1 MKQLRKRIVAV
12 ICLVAMLGGIVFQNG
27 FSLDAKAADTTSATR
42 EWYVYGDD
50 AADTGLVVTDATN
63 GVTSGSISDAGVN
76 LPEGLTEANME
87 LQINLTVSGDPSALN
102 GSGAT
107 IELANVRSDC
117 GELSWSYNTL
127 VTGENN
133 VSFAFKDASHTN
145 GSVVNGNAVQ
155 DDKTPFDWE
164 ETINFFRFYQTSVTS
179 GSLKITVNEIKIVYT
194 DAGLVFGDN
203 DTYLQLDNAMST
215 TPGSVEA
222 TVNMPSTLVEGTKW
236 ILRPGSDT
244 NASHSMTTGVTAAGE
259 EPGAGMT
266 YSVLDATN
274 GAISSFS
281 TTHNTN
287 LGIDASAYTMDNL
300 AVAFWVW
307 SNSPGTLGTGDHMR
321 ISSNVDN
328 VSGNC
333 LFYYYNNVSLA
344 SGWNYVVL
352 PLDEWEDDIKG
363 QFSLSNINSFGFTA
377 YNLAA
382 GQIRYF
388 GDFEL
393 VVLEEQSGWMLRSGD
408 KTTTTSGHTMTVG
421 TTGENDASGAGM
433 KYSIL
438 NGAVD
443 NFGTLDSGYGID
455 ASAYE
460 MDELAVAFWVWS
472 NSAGTLGSGDHLR
485 ISSNV
490 DNVSSNCL
498 FYYYNNV
505 SLTAG
510 WNYVVLPLDKW
521 EDDIKGD
528 FSLSNINSFGFTAYD
543 LAADQTRYFGDIKLI
558 VLDKSDWELR
568 SGASTKTSSGH
579 VLKTGV
585 TKAGEAPGEGMI
597 YSIVD
602 ASSSGISGFG
612 TLDSGLAIDASA
624 YEMDELAVAF
634 WVWSNSTGTLGSGDH
649 LRISSNVGNVS
660 GNCLFYYYNNVS
672 LTAGWNYVVLPL
684 DKWEDDIKG
693 DFSLS
698 NINSFGFTSYTLPA
712 GQIRYFGNFEL
723 IVIEPA
729 TEWTLRTGADT
740 TGSNYAV
747 TTGTTTSSDA
757 PGAGM
762 VYNILNASNS
772 AISGFSTLN
781 NGFGIDASAYTMDQL
796 AVTFW
801 VWANEAGTLGTGD
814 QLRIGSDNYL
824 SSNALIYYYKDIP
837 VEAGWNYIE
846 LPLSEWGDD
855 IKEQFTLNNINCF
868 GFTSYSLAAGQ
879 IRYVGDFKLVALT
892 DGGSW
897 TMTDTSS
904 TYNNN
909 YGLSYTPGSVTGTE
923 SQPAVGTTYVKT
935 EVPAYDA
942 SVANSG
948 KFGFEL
954 RETMSFDASSN
965 PSNYAVAFW
974 FYSST
979 GLMPVG
985 QIELTSA
992 NTNDDNNEIRW
1003 EPQNLSIQ
1011 KGWNYVVLNI
1021 AQPQGSAGSVET
1033 SSINYMR
1040 WYTDTNYSPLA
1051 QDTVYAIADINLIQ
1065 VDTNEVVQTL
1075 CEAENIPLGLG
1086 FTLEKTTCTMQ
1097 QGPSTGTAYMETTV
1111 PGYTGEQA
1119 VYKSCFGFYTTY
1131 GPIDASEYEA
1141 SNLIVSLWVYTATGK
1156 LPSGQI
1162 EINSSGKANDG
1173 AELVWF
1179 PQNFN
1184 SQLNIGWN
1192 KLELNLG
1199 KPHHTGG
1206 SGIDLSNIN
1215 FIRWYTDESES
1226 VVCQSDTMFRLGQ
1239 ITLYVDSIDEGS
1251 IEVTQ
1256 NVSSTSGNYMIFS
1269 NANAKGENS
1278 PFAMFVT
1285 EKGYL
1290 GVLYG
1295 ATQFVLKQ
1303 NVCTGEDVKVKVA
1316 RNALGRIVFYI
1327 NDEVVATSE
1336 TKVSALGAPTTAYSI
1351 GADGIGGQT
1360 FNGTIKDV
1368 KAFSDATATKCAG
1381 NWPLVGDSMY
1391 VVETMSDI
1399 SENGN
1404 DAHFKGS
1411 RADDW
1416 YDVETIAKDEWSL
1429 VFIPDM
1435 IQRFYADE
1443 ASMWYKMSEWI
1454 GSNVQNENIKYVIGD
1469 RLADQSPNQLVR
1481 NANGFERF
1489 DNRVASSNLNNSAN
1503 GYYRFQVNGVKW
1515 LVLTLEQGYDGD
1527 SFIWAKEVL
1536 AQHSY
1541 DNVIITCNEY
1551 YDSVW
1556 TELGSYN
1563 VKLILAGKQGNEAS
1577 ADSPFML
1584 MAADDTENTY
1594 FNGEQG
1600 LGLLYVLRFS
1610 NNGTEVTARSYA
1622 PVYGKYFTNAVNYTK
1637 TINVVEAPKTM
1648 YSELTNAVA
1657 GTEPDNVPE
1666 GYLFAGWF
1674 TEVDTDLETDA
1685 DGNGEYDDSVAL
1697 VAGTSGSAY
1706 AKFVDKDMLS
1716 VKGQVKAETTD
1727 ESNYSDIRFVTSVDR
1742 LNYKKIGL
1750 KISYAKDDGSI
1761 KNLDKASNTVYER
1774 LYAVGANGG
1783 QAQPYKPSQ
1792 VTAASATYFKAYT
1805 VTNVPNRAF
1814 DREFTVQAYWIT
1826 MDGTTVYGEQVTK
1839 TVRMGYPTNG
1849 ENLPKIVTTKY
1860 ATEDVVVAEI
1870 VPTEEKYGYTIDNT
1884 GAVDCTAELQ
1894 RALDDCHAMGGGT
1907 VYLPAGTYR
1916 IDGRL
1921 TIPSHVTLRGD
1932 WQDPDKGTEYGTVL
1946 NIRTSEITANRNADA
1961 THKATATITM
1971 SGSSGVVGITVYY
1984 PEQNLSDVQT
1994 YPYTFYLPDS
2004 NCQLV
2009 TLKNITVLNGY
2020 RGIGTSYENQHEA
2033 IVVDGFKG
2041 TFLDCGMALY
2051 NASDTGRIT
2060 GVSISSKYWKNKDGV
2075 DASSYV
2081 KSNATA
2087 MELGDLEWEQFSNCS
2102 IDGYNVGIS
2111 VVGGYRI
2118 NFSGTMI
2125 DMDITGCTTGITIAD
2140 ENDATYYAGS
2150 GVKYKDTWPLIKAMD
2165 ARWGTVLARSTV
2177 EGKIE
2182 NHTTPTTNWLQQITQ
2197 KSALLRLTDVEFTES
2212 QVSDQ
2217 NYTGG
2222 LLNYNKNVQWDTAD
2236 LSSYDAQYDAS
2247 YTKPVENLWV
2257 VEGIK
2262 AYDGANVDVS
2272 ELIEEEIVK
2281 LLERNESG
2289 GIIYIPGGTYR
2300 LDNQIHVPAGVE
2312 LRGVSA
2318 VANREKYDNCEG
2330 TLFMCYYGDDASSSQ
2345 AAADALIT
2353 LDGDGAGVNGIRF
2366 IYPENIITY
2375 DENTNS
2381 TYTIAANGA
2390 SNVHVVNCFI
2400 ITSSY
2405 GVNLTNCENFFIE
2418 GIYSACYLNTF
2429 NISGGSGILRGC
2441 LANPNMVA
2449 RTSAVGLTANWPKEA
2464 AWEEGTAD
2472 YNKIRDGLRNNLKYI
2487 TVSNSADVLVQDI
2500 IAYAVNDLVTVSDSN
2515 TSVLVINSNADHI
2528 SNEGHQFV
2536 LNNGS
2541 LVAINAMRAVIA
2553 QDSSADS
2560 GAVESEAAAYQHNSG
2575 TFKIYNS
2582 IYVERDNADSV
2593 YEANYEA
2600 TK

>member
-1 MKQLRKRIVAV
+1 MKQLRKRIVAI
-12 ICLVAMLGGIVFQNG
+12 ICVVAMLAGIVVPNG
-27 FSLDAKAADTTSATR
+27 LTLNANAANTTSDNVR

-50 AADTGLVVTDATN
+50 AADTGLVVTDAAN

-76 LPEGLTEANME
+76 LPKGLTEANME
-87 LQINLTVSGDPSALN
+87 LQINLTVSGDPSTLN
-102 GSGAT
+102 SSGAT

-117 GELSWSYNTL
+117 GEISWTYKNL
-127 VTGENN
+127 VTGQNN
-133 VSFAFKDASHTN
+133 ISFAFKDASHTN

-164 ETINFFRFYQTSVTS
+164 ETINFFRFYQTVVTS
-179 GSLKITVNEIKIVYT
+179 GSLTITINEIKIVYT

-203 DTYLQLDNAMST
+203 DTYLQLDNAMTST
-215 TPGSVEA
+215 PNAVEA
-222 TVNMPSTLVEGTKW
+222 TVNMPSSLLGGTSW
-236 ILRPGSDT
+236 AIRSGSDT
-244 NASHSMTTGVTAAGE
+244 STSSGHTITTGVTTADDK
-259 EPGAGMT
+259 PGAGMS
-266 YSVLDATN
+266 YNILN
-274 GAISSFS
+274 GVSGFGTLNS
-281 TTHNTN
+281 N
-287 LGIDASAYTMDNL
+287 LGIDASAYTMDNV

-307 SNSPGTLGTGDHMR
+307 SSEAGTLGTGDQLR
-321 ISSNVDN
+321 ISSNTDN
-328 VSGNC
+328 VSGNA
-333 LFYYYNNVSLA
+333 LIYYYNHINLA
-344 SGWNYVVL
+344 AGWNYVTL
-352 PLDEWEDDIKG
+352 PLSEWGVDIKG
-363 QFSLSNINSFGFTA
+363 TFSLAEINSFGFTA
-377 YNLAA
+377 YTLSS
-382 GQIRYF
+382 GTRYI
-388 GDFEL
+388 GDINL
-393 VVLEEQSGWMLRSGD
+393 VVLEEESGWTLRDGSA
-408 KTTTTSGHTMTVG
+408 TATTSGHTMTLG
-421 TTGENDASGAGM
+421 TTTDGEKPGAGM
-433 KYSIL
+433 TYSIL
-438 NGAVD
+438 DASSTID
-443 NFGTLDSGYGID
+443 NFATLDKGYGID
-455 ASAYE
+455 ASAYD
-460 MDELAVAFWVWS
+460 MDELAVAFWVYS
-472 NSAGTLGSGDHLR
+472 NTAGTLGTGDQIRIGSGDHLGYNAL
-485 ISSNV
+485 I
-490 DNVSSNCL
+490 
-498 FYYYNNV
+498 YYYNKINV
-505 SLTAG
+505 SAG
-510 WNYVVLPLDKW
+510 WNYVVLPLSNW
-521 EDDIKGD
+521 GTDIKQE
-528 FSLSNINSFGFTAYD
+528 FTLSNINCFGFTAYD
-543 LAADQTRYFGDIKLI
+543 LAAGQVRYFGDFELI
-558 VLDKSDWELR
+558 ILEKSDWQLR
-568 SGASTKTSSGH
+568 SGANTKATSSH
-579 VLKTGV
+579 VMGTGI
-585 TKAGEAPGEGMI
+585 TTESEAPGAGMVYTI
-597 YSIVD
+597 LD
-602 ASSSGISGFG
+602 ASSSSISGFG

-634 WVWSNSTGTLGSGDH
+634 WVYSDTTGTLGSGDQM
-649 LRISSNVGNVS
+649 RIGSSDSLGSNA
-660 GNCLFYYYNNVS
+660 LIYYYNKINVS
-672 LTAGWNYVVLPL
+672 AGWNYVVLPL
-684 DKWEDDIKG
+684 NSWETDIKQA
-693 DFSLS
+693 FTLS
-698 NINSFGFTSYTLPA
+698 NINCFGFTAYTLSS
-712 GQIRYFGNFEL
+712 GVRYFGNFDL
-723 IVIEPA
+723 IVMEEA
-729 TEWTLRTGADT
+729 SEWTLAASTNLQNASMTLSTG
-740 TGSNYAV
+740 V
-747 TTGTTTSSDA
+747 TTSQDD

-762 VYNILNASNS
+762 TYAIVDASSS
-772 AISGFSTLN
+772 AISGFGTRNSN
-781 NGFGIDASAYTMDQL
+781 MAINASAYDMSEL
-796 AVTFW
+796 AVAFW
-801 VWANEAGTLGTGD
+801 VYSNTTGTLGTGD
-814 QLRIGSDNYL
+814 QLRIGSNEYMG
-824 SSNALIYYYKDIP
+824 SNALIYYYKDIA
-837 VEAGWNYIE
+837 VEQGWNYIV
-846 LPLSEWGDD
+846 LPLNEWGTD
-855 IKEQFTLNNINCF
+855 IKQEFTVSSINSF
-868 GFTSYSLAAGQ
+868 GFTGYNLAQGEV
-879 IRYVGDFKLVALT
+879 RWFGDFKLVSLV

-904 TYNNN
+904 TYKNN
-909 YGLSYTPGSVTGTE
+909 YGLTYTAGSVAGTE

-948 KFGFEL
+948 KFAFEL

-965 PSNYAVAFW
+965 PSNFAVAFW

-1021 AQPQGSAGSVET
+1021 AQPQGSTGSVET

-1075 CEAENIPLGLG
+1075 CEAQNIPLGLG

-1097 QGPSTGTAYMETTV
+1097 QGPSAGTEYMETTV

-1131 GPIDASEYEA
+1131 GPIDASAYDA
-1141 SNLIVSLWVYTATGK
+1141 SNLEVSFWVYTPTGK

-1162 EINSSGKANDG
+1162 EINSSGTANDS
-1173 AELVWF
+1173 AELTWF
-1179 PQNFN
+1179 PQNLDL
-1184 SQLNIGWN
+1184 QIGWN
-1192 KLELNLG
+1192 YVTLDLA
-1199 KPHHTGG
+1199 KPDYTGG

-1215 FIRWYTDESES
+1215 FIRWYTDESS
-1226 VVCQSDTMFRLGQ
+1226 TAVCQSDSTFRIGEMKLYAK
-1239 ITLYVDSIDEGS
+1239 TLSEDL

-1256 NVSSTSGNYMIFS
+1256 NVTSILGNYMIFS
-1269 NANAKGENS
+1269 NANAVGENS
-1278 PFAMFVT
+1278 PFAMYVT
-1285 EKGYL
+1285 EDGYL

-1295 ATQFVLKQ
+1295 TTQFVTKR
-1303 NVCTGEDVKVKVA
+1303 NICTGEDVKVKVA
-1316 RNALGRIVFYI
+1316 RNVLGQIVFYI
-1327 NDEVVATSE
+1327 NDEAVATSE
-1336 TKVSALGAPTTAYSI
+1336 TKVSALGKPTNAYSI

-1360 FNGTIKDV
+1360 FVGTIRDV
-1368 KAFSDATATKCAG
+1368 KTYSNSTATKCTG
-1381 NWPLVGDSMY
+1381 HWPLVGDSMY
-1391 VVETMSDI
+1391 VVETMPDV

-1404 DAHFKGS
+1404 DASFKGS

-1416 YDVETIAKDEWSL
+1416 YEMDAIAEDEWSL

-1454 GSNVQNENIKYVIGD
+1454 GSNVESENIKYVIGD
-1469 RLADQSPNQLVR
+1469 RLTDQSPNQLVR
-1481 NANGFERF
+1481 NANGFELF
-1489 DNRVASSNLNNSAN
+1489 ENRVASSNLNDGENS
-1503 GYYRFQVNGVKW
+1503 YYRFQVNGVKW
-1515 LVLTLEQGYDGD
+1515 LILTLEQGYDAD
-1527 SFIWAKEVL
+1527 SFAWAKEVL
-1536 AQHSY
+1536 KQHPH

-1551 YDSVW
+1551 YNSVW

-1563 VKLILAGKQGNEAS
+1563 VKLILAGKQANEAS
-1577 ADSPFML
+1577 VDSPFML
-1584 MAADDTENTY
+1584 MPAYNDTENTY

-1637 TINVVEAPKTM
+1637 AIDTVKVPETTYKE
-1648 YSELTNAVA
+1648 YTNAVA
-1657 GTEPDNVPE
+1657 GTAPSDVPE

-1685 DGNGEYDDSVAL
+1685 DENGEYDDSVAL
-1697 VAGTSGSAY
+1697 ASGKSGVAY
-1706 AKFVDKDMLS
+1706 AKFVDKDILS
-1716 VKGQVKAETTD
+1716 VKAQVTAGTD
-1727 ESNYSDIRFVTSVDR
+1727 DMSNYSDIRFVTSVDG
-1742 LNYKKIGL
+1742 LNYKMMGFEITN
-1750 KISYAKDDGSI
+1750 IKDDGSAN
-1761 KNLDKASNTVYER
+1761 KKTYGTRYVYDN
-1774 LYAVGANGG
+1774 LYAVGASGG
-1783 QAQPYKPSQ
+1783 KAESYTPNEII
-1792 VTAASATYFKAYT
+1792 AAGSVYFKAYT
-1805 VTNVPNRAF
+1805 VKKVPNRAF
-1814 DREFTVQAYWIT
+1814 DRDFTVRAYWDT
-1826 MDGTTVYGEQVTK
+1826 LDGTRVYGEEVK
-1839 TVRMGYPTNG
+1839 KDVWMGYPTNG
-1849 ENLPKIVTTKY
+1849 EYLPKIVKTIYSTD
-1860 ATEDVVVAEI
+1860 DVVIAEI
-1870 VPTEEKYGYTIDNT
+1870 VPTEAKYGYTIDNT

-1894 RALDDCHAMGGGT
+1894 RALNDCHDKGGGT

-1932 WQDPDKGTEYGTVL
+1932 WQDPDEGTEYGTVL
-1946 NIRTSEITANRNADA
+1946 DIYTSEITANRNADA

-1971 SGSSGVVGITVYY
+1971 SGSSGVVGITAYY
-1984 PEQNLSDVQT
+1984 PEQNISDVQT

-2004 NCQLV
+2004 SCQLV

-2020 RGIGTSYENQHEA
+2020 RGVGTGYENQHEA

-2051 NASDTGRIT
+2051 NASDTGRVT
-2060 GVSISSKYWKNKDGV
+2060 GVSISSKYWKDKDGV

-2102 IDGYNVGIS
+2102 IDGYSVGIS

-2125 DMDITGCTTGITIAD
+2125 DMNITGCTTGITIAD

-2150 GVKYKDTWPLIKAMD
+2150 GVKNKDTWPLTKAMD

-2177 EGKIE
+2177 EGSIV
-2182 NHTTPTTNWLQQITQ
+2182 NNTTPVKGNDAVFWQKVTQ
-2197 KSALLRLTDVEFTES
+2197 KSALLRMTDVEFTEN
-2212 QVSDQ
+2212 QVSAQD
-2217 NYTGG
+2217 YTGTRS
-2222 LLNYNKNVQWDTAD
+2222 NFDKNVQWDTAD

-2247 YTKPVENLWV
+2247 YTKPVANLWV

-2262 AYDGANVDVS
+2262 AYDGVNEDVS
-2272 ELIEEEIVK
+2272 ELIEEEIAK
-2281 LLERNESG
+2281 LLGRNASG
-2289 GIIYIPGGTYR
+2289 GILYIPGGTYR
-2300 LDNQIHVPAGVE
+2300 LDHQIHIPAGVE

-2418 GIYSACYLNTF
+2418 GVYSACYLNTF
-2429 NISGGSGILRGC
+2429 NISGGNGILRGC

-2472 YNKIRDGLRNNLKYI
+2472 YNKIRDGLRNNLQYI

-2500 IAYAVNDLVTVSDSN
+2500 IAYAVNDLVTVSDSKTN
-2515 TSVLVINSNADHI
+2515 VLVINSNADHI

-2536 LNNGS
+2536 LNDGS

-2553 QDSSADS
+2553 EDPSADS
-2560 GAVESEAAAYQHNSG
+2560 GAVETEAAAYEHNSG
-2575 TFKIYNS
+2575 TLKIYNS